1 MAQFTG
7 TLNKNEIYQSI
18 YNMIISQTVRSDL
31 IGGMYSKLTNIFRVD
46 GSKYGDT
53 KLFYSVQ
60 LTYVEDWKNDSEA
73 ANLLSLKRPEDP
85 YCTKIVLDTFK
96 MIWLTVD
103 RYMSA
108 RAFSSEGVFGQFT
121 SVILGTIS
129 DTKRVFFTK
138 LMNVAIG
145 TDVRGATNGTSQ
157 KQELALP
164 VAASSASAA
173 ETEATN
179 RLRATA
185 IAQKIAKIFV
195 ELQDVN
201 SKYNDLGYDRSYNPE
216 DFIVVWNANYQ
227 TEILKIDLPTIF
239 HKDGMIAKLDDFVLP
254 AEYFGEISTSDTST
268 EGQRS
273 VKGYLKATASGGK
286 TTYTWYKPGDVVPTG
301 TKTKVGDFYTENS
314 KVICKIIHKDALQ
327 VMSGFESSTE
337 FFNPR
342 SLTENHYAIFAYS
355 DPQNSKLPDVPV
367 ITLTEKAS

>member
-108 RAFSSEGVFGQFT
+108 RAFSSEGVFGQ
-121 SVILGTIS
+121 
-129 DTKRVFFTK
+129 
-138 LMNVAIG
+138 NVAIG

-164 VAASSASAA
+164 VAASSATAS

-201 SKYNDLGYDRSYNPE
+201 NKYNDLGYDRSYNPE

-254 AEYFGEISTSDTST
+254 AEYFGEISASDTST

-273 VKGYLKATASGGK
+273 VKGYLKATNSGGK

-367 ITLTEKAS
+367 ITLTEKAG